1 MRRIPPS
8 LRFLLMI
15 VPVILVFGI
24 CGTLTLGALDQ
35 FQTIITNP
43 TAAQQP
49 LIGNAFGFA
58 IHFLQETVRV
68 LTVGVDNQGTP
79 YHNFLLTGLGLTI
92 TFSFLAMPL
101 ALIFGLFLALMSRSP
116 LRILRLP
123 ARAYVE
129 FFRNTPFLVQLLT
142 VYLGLA
148 FLPHDFVDAFTA
160 GVATLVLNYAAYEC
174 ENLRAGIAALDK
186 GQGEAAAT
194 LGLSGWQTLRLI
206 IIPQMIPI
214 VLPPVINDMIYL
226 FKDSSILSLITIQE
240 LTLQT
245 KNLARRVPANAWQF
259 YLIAAIIYLLLSL
272 PLGKL
277 ARIAEAR
284 IKSAV
289 AAPKRD
295 LLGLTLQV
303 FAAMMFVGWVCAL
316 LTSQDFEG
324 SIIRGIGQMFA
335 AAGLLLVIMF
345 FVLIVLGA
353 LVYLPSTAF
362 MLLRGRRRVGNT
374 ESLAAISK

>member
-1 MRRIPPS
+1 
-8 LRFLLMI
+8 MI

-24 CGTLTLGALDQ
+24 CGTLTLGALDKS
-35 FQTIITNP
+35 QTVITNP
-43 TAAQQP
+43 ATANEP

-79 YHNFLLTGLGLTI
+79 YHSFLLSGLGLTI
-92 TFSFLAMPL
+92 TFCFLTMPL
-101 ALIFGLFLALMSRSP
+101 ALICGLVLALMSRSP
-116 LRILRLP
+116 LRILRVP

-129 FFRNTPFLVQLLT
+129 FFRNTPFLVQMLAI
-142 VYLGLA
+142 YYGLA
-148 FLPHDFVDAFTA
+148 VLPHDFVDPFTVGLA
-160 GVATLVLNYAAYEC
+160 ALVLNYAAYEC

-206 IIPQMIPI
+206 IIPQMIPV

-245 KNLARRVPANAWQF
+245 QNLARRVPSNSWQF
-259 YLIAAIIYLLLSL
+259 YLIAAVIYLLLSL

-277 ARIAEAR
+277 ARVAETR

-295 LLGLTLQV
+295 LTVVALQI
-303 FAAMMFVGWVCAL
+303 FAAMIFVGWVCGL
-316 LTSQDFEG
+316 LTAQDFRG
-324 SIIRGIGQMFA
+324 NAIRGIGQLFA
-335 AAGLLLVIMF
+335 GVGLLLTIGVVVM
-345 FVLIVLGA
+345 VVLGA

-362 MLLRGRRRVGNT
+362 ILLRGRGKTGDRK
-374 ESLAAISK
+374 SLVAISK